1 MDLLK
6 PIKNEDGS
14 AIILALVMLMLLTL
28 IGTSANNTATI
39 EIQIAGNDRD
49 YKQRFYMAEATSME
63 ALQIISDITDTSQ
76 LQPAGGTAPS
86 YIVESSLDSYSALS
100 AVGQTSAID
109 ADTLYAV
116 RAKGIAPGSSLDM
129 SNPTQL
135 YEYEVHGMSEDR
147 GYAHVEIGF
156 RRRF

>member
-1 MDLLK
+1 MDLMK
-6 PIKNEDGS
+6 PIKNDDGS

-49 YKQRFYMAEATSME
+49 YKQLFYMAEAASME
-63 ALQIISDITDTSQ
+63 GLQTIADITNTSQ
-76 LQPAGGTAPS
+76 LQPGSGSAPS
-86 YIVESSLDSYSALS
+86 YIVGSALD
-100 AVGQTSAID
+100 AYADLKTTGQTSAVGSG
-109 ADTLYAV
+109 TLYAV

-129 SNPTQL
+129 SSPTQL
-135 YEYEVHGMSEDR
+135 YEFEVHGMSEDR
-147 GYAHVEIGF
+147 GYAHVELGF